1 MAETGMAHLG
11 HRDDEG
17 RNRRYWP
24 IPPQG
29 FFYRVD
35 GPDLVVLEIRDARRR
50 RRPW

>member
-24 IPPQG
+24 IPHKASSIESRAQ
-29 FFYRVD
+29 
-35 GPDLVVLEIRDARRR
+35 I
-50 RRPW
+50 